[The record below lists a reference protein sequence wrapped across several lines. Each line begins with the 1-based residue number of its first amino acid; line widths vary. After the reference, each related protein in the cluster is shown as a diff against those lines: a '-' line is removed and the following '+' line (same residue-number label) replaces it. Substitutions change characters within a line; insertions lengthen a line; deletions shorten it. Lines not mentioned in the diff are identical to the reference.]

1 VDLRKVVVQVEETLS
16 ESGRPANGPSVKVV
30 AAAVVRNP
38 LAGGYVDELGELEA
52 LGAEV
57 ASVLAE
63 RAVEALG
70 PDVAVTAYGKG
81 AIVGLGGELEHA
93 AAILHPRFG
102 APVRAAVGGGAA
114 IIPSTKKV
122 AGAGASITMPVT
134 NKDDIWSFDEMD
146 AAEIS
151 IGDAPHPDEV
161 VVCLVLAAGGRPL
174 APCDGVS
181 ELWFD
186 SQEAFEAAYASEIGE
201 RVATDSLANVSGR
214 VRLFVDERVQV
225 E

>member
-174 APCDGVS
+174 ARTRKPS
-181 ELWFD
+181 
-186 SQEAFEAAYASEIGE
+186 
-201 RVATDSLANVSGR
+201 
-214 VRLFVDERVQV
+214 
-225 E
+225 

>member
-1 VDLRKVVVQVEETLS
+1 MKIRKVVVQVEEILS
-16 ESGRPANGPSVKVV
+16 GAGRPARAPSVKVV

-38 LAGGYVDELGELEA
+38 VAGGYVEDLGELEA

-63 RAVEALG
+63 RAVAALG
-70 PDVAVTAYGKG
+70 PDAAVTAYGKG
-81 AIVGLGGELEHA
+81 AIVGLDGELEHA

-122 AGAGASITMPVT
+122 AAAGASITMPVT

-146 AAEIS
+146 AAEMS
-151 IGDAPHPDEV
+151 IGDAPRPDEI
-161 VVCLVLAAGGRPL
+161 VVCLVLAVGGRPL
-174 APCDGVS
+174 ARTRKPS
-181 ELWFD
+181 
-186 SQEAFEAAYASEIGE
+186 
-201 RVATDSLANVSGR
+201 
-214 VRLFVDERVQV
+214 
-225 E
+225 